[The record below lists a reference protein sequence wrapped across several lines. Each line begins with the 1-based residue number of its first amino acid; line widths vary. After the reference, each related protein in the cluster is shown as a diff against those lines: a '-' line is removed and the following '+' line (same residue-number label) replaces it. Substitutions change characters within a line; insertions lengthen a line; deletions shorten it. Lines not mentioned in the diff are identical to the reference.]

1 MANITTNI
9 ELDVYSSIDDKGI
22 STVLY
27 VGEEAVDG
35 IEVSFSWEDLV
46 MQEFESHIIP
56 VSNTISILHKEDPSV
71 EYMFDVV
78 DGLRAAADDLE
89 ERIRSAKFFIRE
101 DWVDAGSPDDRTPFE
116 LKYSEYLNWR
126 MNNES

>member
-9 ELDVYSSIDDKGI
+9 ELDVYSNIDDHGI

-27 VGEEAVDG
+27 VGEEVDG
-35 IEVSFSWEDLV
+35 LEVSFSWEDLV
-46 MQEFESHIIP
+46 TQEFENHTIP
-56 VSNTISILHKEDPSV
+56 NSNAVSILHKEDPSV
-71 EYMFDVV
+71 ECMFDIV
-78 DGLRAAADDLE
+78 DALRAAADDLE

-116 LKYSEYLNWR
+116 LKYSEYLDWR

>member
-9 ELDVYSSIDDKGI
+9 ELDVYSNIDDLGI

-27 VGEEAVDG
+27 VGEEVDG
-35 IEVSFSWEDLV
+35 LEVSFSWEDLV
-46 MQEFESHIIP
+46 TQEFENHTIP
-56 VSNTISILHKEDPSV
+56 NSNAVSILHKEDPSV
-71 EYMFDVV
+71 EYMFDIV
-78 DGLRAAADDLE
+78 DALRAAADDLE

-116 LKYSEYLNWR
+116 LKYSEYLDWR